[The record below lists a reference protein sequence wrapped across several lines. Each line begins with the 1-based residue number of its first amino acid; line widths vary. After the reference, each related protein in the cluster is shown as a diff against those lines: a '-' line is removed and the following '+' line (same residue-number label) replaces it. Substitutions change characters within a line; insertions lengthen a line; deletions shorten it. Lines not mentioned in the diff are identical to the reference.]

1 MLQYKNCEA
10 EVQDNIC
17 THCGE
22 KARMERITFKFIRD
36 EVLYFFTHLK
46 KGFLYTTLSMI
57 VRPGRTVKNFI
68 EGKRKPYQ
76 PPVSYILIWIAAYI
90 LLLYWIQKIFGEN
103 AAIDYKEYFGPSAT
117 TQFAFSHPGYIWVIL
132 IPIQTLYLWLL
143 VTKKFNYYFITMI
156 AVPNALGTIIF
167 LQAVFA
173 LIVLLIHLITR
184 SSVNL
189 QISDPQK
196 IFFLSWFI
204 IDTIK
209 LYPVKQ
215 KFLRVLGFVLPAFG
229 TFTLWRMVG
238 FPNVADWFM

>member
-1 MLQYKNCEA
+1 M
-10 EVQDNIC
+10 QDHYC
-17 THCGE
+17 SHCGE
-22 KARMERITFKFIRD
+22 KALVERITFQFIRD

-46 KGFLYTTLSMI
+46 KGFLFTTLSMI
-57 VRPGRTVKNFI
+57 VRPGRTVKNYI

-76 PPVSYILIWIAAYI
+76 PPVSYVLIWIAAYI
-90 LLLYWIQKIFGEN
+90 LLLYWIQKMFGEN

-117 TQFAFSHPGYIWVIL
+117 TQFAISHLGLVLVVL
-132 IPIQTLYLWLL
+132 IPVQTLYLWLL
-143 VTKKFNYYFITMI
+143 VTKKYYYYFETMI
-156 AVPNALGTIIF
+156 AILYSLGTIIF

-173 LIVLLIHLITR
+173 LVALMFHIITGT
-184 SSVNL
+184 SVEL

-196 IFFLSWFI
+196 VLYLSWFI

-215 KFLRVLGFVLPAFG
+215 KFLRALGFVLLAFG
-229 TFTLWRMVG
+229 TFTLWRIYG